1 MSALPDPRRYRA
13 VIIAWLSAVGLAA
26 LLYRQGPL
34 LTFDGYHYCEF
45 AKLYTTS
52 WPQAFGN
59 HWPCGYPLLGG
70 LLGRLGLPA
79 YEALCLLSL
88 SALAFLVLLGSRF
101 VRELPNGTLALSA
114 LAATPVLGVQ
124 LFGNLTEL
132 PFAAALLGFATALAA
147 WPRRDAWWSAAA
159 CALLALSLRYAG
171 VIAYAALWIW
181 LVLYARQLR
190 KGGLLGSAAIAV
202 VCSTLIAAGLLLWNL
217 YATGYLSG
225 APRDAAEN
233 LGLAAW
239 PSHVA
244 DLGWTPFS
252 ALMLGGLRDRVG
264 GSRFSG
270 QLFGSLSCLTLTAL
284 CLWAWAKPRFPWVR
298 ALAFV
303 AFFYVAGMTVL
314 RSVGAFDP
322 LYNGRVLLPA
332 LFPLGLVACAQFSG
346 RWPRLVAGACALLL
360 AAGLASAA
368 RGLSR
373 EIAGDVRAVVPLLRD
388 RLRDGDGV
396 QINDQAFSLAAYLPQ
411 RTFRTWPESWRED
424 EAQRFVVVA
433 AEAVNRRGTPG
444 PLPAAWRILA
454 GQLVARGTHRWL
466 LDTPSL
472 MVLERTTAPLPR

>member
-1 MSALPDPRRYRA
+1 MSPLPDLRRYRA
-13 VIIAWLSAVGLAA
+13 VIIAWLVAVGLAA

-45 AKLYTTS
+45 AKLYTTG

-79 YEALCLLSL
+79 HAALCLVSL
-88 SALAFLVLLGSRF
+88 LALAVLVTLGNRF
-101 VRELPNGTLALSA
+101 AQDLPYGALALSA
-114 LAATPVLGVQ
+114 LAATPVIGVQ

-147 WPRRDAWWSAAA
+147 WSQRAAWWGAAA

-181 LVLYARQLR
+181 LVLHARR
-190 KGGLLGSAAIAV
+190 VREGGLLGSAVIAV
-202 VCSTLIAAGLLLWNL
+202 GCSTLIAAGLLLWNL
-217 YATGYLSG
+217 SATGHLSG

-244 DLGWTPFS
+244 DLGWSPFS

-264 GSRFSG
+264 GSSFNG
-270 QLFGSLSCLTLTAL
+270 QLLGILSSLALAAL
-284 CLWAWAKPRFPWVR
+284 CLWGWAKSRFPWVR

-303 AFFYVAGMTVL
+303 AFFYGAGLTAL
-314 RSVGAFDP
+314 RSIGAFDP
-322 LYNGRVLLPA
+322 LYNGRMLLPA
-332 LFPLGLVACAQFSG
+332 LFPLGLVALAQLSG
-346 RWPRLVAGACALLL
+346 RWPRLVAGACTILL
-360 AAGLASAA
+360 AAGIASSA

-373 EIAGDVRAVVPLLRD
+373 EIAGDIRGAVPLLRD
-388 RLRDGDGV
+388 RLRASDIV

-411 RTFRTWPESWRED
+411 RTVRTWPESWRED
-424 EAQRFVVVA
+424 EAQRFLVIA
-433 AEAVNRRGTPG
+433 AESVDRRGTPG
-444 PLPAAWRILA
+444 PLPAAWKTLA
-454 GQLVARGTHRWL
+454 GRLVAHGTHRWL

-472 MVLERTTAPLPR
+472 MVLEHTAGTLPR

>member
-1 MSALPDPRRYRA
+1 MIPWLDLKRYRTA
-13 VIIAWLSAVGLAA
+13 IIAWLTAVGMAA

-59 HWPCGYPLLGG
+59 HWPCGFPLLGG

-79 YEALCLLSL
+79 YAALCLVSL
-88 SALAFLVLLGSRF
+88 LALTVLVLLGNRF
-101 VRELPNGTLALSA
+101 AKDLPHGAFALSA
-114 LAATPVLGVQ
+114 LAATPVIGVQ

-132 PFAAALLGFATALAA
+132 PFAAALLGLATALTAWSRRAA
-147 WPRRDAWWSAAA
+147 WWGAAT
-159 CALLALSLRYAG
+159 CALLALSFRYAG

-181 LVLYARQLR
+181 LVLHARRLR
-190 KGGLLGSAAIAV
+190 EGGLLGSAVTALV
-202 VCSTLIAAGLLLWNL
+202 FSTLIAAGLLLWNL
-217 YATGYLSG
+217 RVTSHLSG

-244 DLGWTPFS
+244 DLGWSPFS

-264 GSRFSG
+264 GSSSSG
-270 QLFGSLSCLTLTAL
+270 QWLGTLFSLTLAIL
-284 CLWAWAKPRFPWVR
+284 CLWGWAKPRFPWVR
-298 ALAFV
+298 TLAFL
-303 AFFYVAGMTVL
+303 AFFYGAGMTVL

-322 LYNGRVLLPA
+322 LYNGRMLLPA
-332 LFPLGLVACAQFSG
+332 LFPLGLVAIAQFSG
-346 RWPRLVAGACALLL
+346 RWPRLVAGACAVLL

-373 EIAGDVRAVVPLLRD
+373 EIAGDVRAAVPLLRD

-424 EAQRFVVVA
+424 EAQRFMVVA
-433 AEAVNRRGTPG
+433 AEAVDRRGTPG
-444 PLPAAWRILA
+444 PLPAAWRTLA

-472 MVLERTTAPLPR
+472 MVLERLTATLPR

>member
-1 MSALPDPRRYRA
+1 MSPPPDPRRYRA
-13 VIIAWLSAVGLAA
+13 VIIAWLVAVGLAA

-45 AKLYTTS
+45 AKLYTTG

-59 HWPCGYPLLGG
+59 HWPCGFPQLGG

-79 YEALCLLSL
+79 YEALCLVSL
-88 SALAFLVLLGSRF
+88 LALTVLVLLGNRF
-101 VRELPNGTLALSA
+101 AKDLPHGAFALSTLAA
-114 LAATPVLGVQ
+114 IPVVGVQ

-132 PFAAALLGFATALAA
+132 PFAAALLGLATALAA
-147 WPRRDAWWSAAA
+147 WSQRAAWWGAAT

-171 VIAYAALWIW
+171 VIAYGALWIW
-181 LVLYARQLR
+181 LVLHARRLR
-190 KGGLLGSAAIAV
+190 QGGLLGSAVIAAA
-202 VCSTLIAAGLLLWNL
+202 CSTLIATGLLLWNL
-217 YATGYLSG
+217 RATGHLSG
-225 APRDAAEN
+225 APRVAAEN
-233 LGLAAW
+233 LGLSAW

-244 DLGWTPFS
+244 DLGWAPFS

-264 GSRFSG
+264 GSSFSG
-270 QLFGSLSCLTLTAL
+270 QLLGSLSSLAL
-284 CLWAWAKPRFPWVR
+284 ALLCVWGWAKPRFPWIR

-303 AFFYVAGMTVL
+303 AFFYGAGMTVL

-322 LYNGRVLLPA
+322 LYNGRMLLPA
-332 LFPLGLVACAQFSG
+332 LFPWGLVAIAQFSG
-346 RWPRLVAGACALLL
+346 RWPRLVAGACTLLL

-373 EIAGDVRAVVPLLRD
+373 EIAGDVRAAVPILRE
-388 RLRDGDGV
+388 RLRAGDGV

-424 EAQRFVVVA
+424 EALRFVVVA
-433 AEAVNRRGTPG
+433 AEAVDRRGTAG
-444 PLPAAWRILA
+444 PLPAAWRTLA
-454 GQLVARGTHRWL
+454 GQLIARGTHRRL

-472 MVLERTTAPLPR
+472 IVLERLTATLPR